1 MIDRRTRAVTSA
13 LTYALTIAIVVTLTG
28 ALLVGAETY
37 ITQQRQQTVQDQ
49 IDIVAQ
55 RLAATLS
62 TADRLTT
69 TDGDVDSTNIT
80 RHFPAVLAGSQYTI
94 EVVQTAPSEYRLDVA
109 ARDLDVSSSAVV
121 GLQNG
126 TDLAE
131 TTVNG
136 GSLRVVYNSS
146 SGDLEVRHASP

>member
-1 MIDRRTRAVTSA
+1 MDRRTRAVTSA

-28 ALLVGAETY
+28 ALLVGTETY

-49 IDIVAQ
+49 IDVVGQ
-55 RLAATLS
+55 RLAATIS

-69 TDGDVDSTNIT
+69 TDGDVDSAGIT

-94 EVVQTAPSEYRLDVA
+94 EIVETDPARNEYRLDVEV
-109 ARDLDVSSSAVV
+109 RDLDISSSATVR
-121 GLQNG
+121 LSDG
-126 TDLAE
+126 TDLVE

-136 GSLRVVYNSS
+136 GSLRVVFV
-146 SGDLEVRHASP
+146 SGDLEVRNA